1 MAAAKFPSTRLVCSA
16 DKSLTIVS
24 HPPDNTGARLRHL
37 PPHSRMK
44 TSRLVLT
51 VLLALASAAFAQD
64 PAPPSTDALKAR
76 LDELAAAA
84 FGNDAALK
92 PAEPPKTVTKEQTI
106 YVPFEKLEDVFGKEE
121 RGVFLPYR
129 EFLEM
134 WNRLNL
140 PEKLKKTEP
149 PVEGVLAA
157 ANYAGAVTGDVAQI
171 KAKLSFEALKE
182 GWSKLALG
190 TGELSIAEA
199 KSTAVLNFADGG
211 YEVLFPSKGSYEIE
225 ATIFGRVVRETGRST
240 LRLKLP
246 RTSVS
251 QFEMTIPDKGL
262 EFAITPASAFSA
274 VENADGTTKL
284 VVYFG
289 ASQEVNISWTKKT
302 GETAL
307 TALLFA
313 DAQTEVRVS
322 AGAVRTDATINY
334 RILRSGVTALEILV
348 PENQQVLAV
357 NGQNLKEWT
366 LKPEA
371 GAQRLHVDLHTA
383 AKDTYQ
389 LAIRMESALPL
400 LPQQVKLPLIQAQGV
415 ERQSGSVSVSAPDG
429 ELVVEVG
436 ALEGLTQQ
444 AVPPG
449 RDGKA
454 VAGLVGSFRYLRLPY
469 GGSVTVTEAKPLI
482 EVAGET
488 LLRVTPEMQELTAR
502 FDYTV
507 KKAGIFSTQIEL
519 PAGFAEAEATGEQV
533 ERATVEDVAG
543 KKVLNVKFATRRIG
557 KFSFTVTAET
567 PRAKPD
573 DAVGVPVFAPQNVE
587 RTEMRVGLAIH
598 VSLKANTV
606 DKGDLREEDIRN
618 LGGIPIKDAGATP
631 LTLGF
636 RYRGAAKPAQ
646 VQFEL
651 RKSRVSAE
659 VQALVEVREALI
671 RSTWTVAYNV
681 EYAGVNEF
689 SIEMPKAIGDDVQ
702 IEGANIKE
710 RIKTEGKNA
719 QGQPNGAVVW
729 RVVLQDKVLGGY
741 ELHLSHD
748 TARGEQKPGQVAQV
762 ALTEIKPLN
771 LFRETGQVAV
781 IKDGNLEFTKTDAK
795 GLEVIDP
802 KELHGQLQRDGVF
815 LAYKYSA
822 HPIALTLDVSK
833 NFYLDVPSAIVSY
846 AVLTSVI
853 AEDEAETTEVIY
865 WVRNNSQQ
873 FFSVQLPTKAGK
885 AAKLLSDAFV
895 DGEPQQPS
903 KRPDKNEL
911 LIRLPARQDGNE
923 LFAVRFV
930 YEVPSP
936 KPGERLGWRGTL
948 DIQPPKLSET
958 GVLQT
963 KWTLRLPADFR
974 YVNFG
979 GSMREGV
986 SVRGWDRLFHG
997 MRFFIPRVGPAAMTT
1012 GFAEQ
1017 DEAPPLPP
1025 VKTAG
1030 FDTQI
1035 QKEGVAVTLRR
1046 LDAPSEIRVA
1056 YRAKTYAATIQAIAC
1071 LLAFFGG
1078 VRLLGRPGQTRL
1090 AYFAFVGLGALIIA
1104 GAVNPRAAGFWQA
1117 IYLGVFLSALTWL
1130 VCGTWKWLRGLPE
1143 RAASLFARK
1152 PAPPKAAPPTV
1163 PPPVPPAAPS
1173 GGEAAAS

>member
-1 MAAAKFPSTRLVCSA
+1 
-16 DKSLTIVS
+16 
-24 HPPDNTGARLRHL
+24 
-37 PPHSRMK
+37 MK

-51 VLLALASAAFAQD
+51 ALLALASLAFAQD
-64 PAPPSTDALKAR
+64 PVPPTTDALKAR
-76 LDELAAAA
+76 LEELAANA
-84 FGNDAALK
+84 FGAA
-92 PAEPPKTVTKEQTI
+92 PAEPAKTITKEQTI

-157 ANYAGAVTGDVAQI
+157 ANYVGKVTGDVAEI

-190 TGELSIAEA
+190 AGELSIAEA
-199 KSTAVLNFADGG
+199 KSSAVLNFADGG
-211 YEVLFPSKGSYEIE
+211 YEVLFPAKGSYEIE
-225 ATIFGRVVRETGRST
+225 AVIFGRVVRETGRST

-251 QFEMTIPDKGL
+251 QFELTIPDKGL
-262 EFAITPASAFSA
+262 DFTITPASAFSA
-274 VENADGTTKL
+274 VENADGSTKL

-289 ASQEVNISWTKKT
+289 ASQEVNIAWTKKT

-313 DAQTEVRVS
+313 DVQTEVRVS
-322 AGAVRTDATINY
+322 AGAVRTDATANY
-334 RILRSGVTALEILV
+334 RILRAGVTALEILV
-348 PENQQVLAV
+348 PDNQQVLAV

-389 LAIRMESALPL
+389 LSIRMEAALPA
-400 LPQQVKLPLIQAQGV
+400 LPQTVKLPLVQAQGV
-415 ERQSGSVSVSAPDG
+415 ERQSGSISVSAPDG

-444 AVPPG
+444 AVG
-449 RDGKA
+449 VAKDGKA
-454 VAGLVGSFRYLRLPY
+454 VAGLVGSYRYLRLPY
-469 GGSVTVTEAKPLI
+469 AGSITVSEAKPLI

-519 PAGFAEAEATGEQV
+519 PAGFAQAEATGEQI
-533 ERATVEDVAG
+533 ESATVQDVAG

-557 KFSFTVTAET
+557 KFAFTVTAEA

-573 DAVGVPVFAPQNVE
+573 EAVSVPVFTPQNVE

-659 VQALVEVREALI
+659 VLALVEVREALI
-671 RSTWTVAYNV
+671 RSSWTIAYHV

-702 IEGANIKE
+702 IDGANIKE
-710 RIKTEGKNA
+710 RIKTDGKDA
-719 QGQPNGAVVW
+719 QGQPTGAVVW
-729 RVVLQDKVLGGY
+729 RIVLQDKVLGGY
-741 ELHLSHD
+741 ELRLSHD
-748 TARGEQKPGQVAQV
+748 TARGEQKQGAVAQI

-771 LFRETGQVAV
+771 LFRETGQVAI

-795 GLEVIDP
+795 GLEIIDP
-802 KELHGQLQRDGVF
+802 KELHGSLQRDGVF

-822 HPIALTLDVSK
+822 HPVALTLDVSK

-853 AEDEAETTEVIY
+853 AEDQSETTEVIY

-873 FFSVQLPTKAGK
+873 FFSIQLPTKAGK
-885 AAKLLSDAFV
+885 QAKLLSDAFV
-895 DGEPQQPS
+895 DGHPQQPS

-911 LIRLPARQDGNE
+911 LIRLPARQDGDKV
-923 LFAVRFV
+923 FPVRFV

-936 KPGERLGWRGTL
+936 KPGERLDWRGTL
-948 DIQPPKLSET
+948 DIQPPKLSDTE
-958 GVLQT
+958 VLQT
-963 KWTLRLPADFR
+963 KWTLWLPADFR
-974 YVNFG
+974 YVKFD
-979 GSMREGV
+979 GSMRETIGK
-986 SVRGWDRLFHG
+986 RGWDRFWSRIRLFV
-997 MRFFIPRVGPAAMTT
+997 PRVGPPTLGVSDPAKS
-1012 GFAEQ
+1012 E
-1017 DEAPPLPP
+1017 PPELPP

-1030 FDTQI
+1030 FDTKI
-1035 QKEGVAVTLRR
+1035 QEEGVRVTLRR
-1046 LDAPSEIRVA
+1046 LDAPAEIRAA
-1056 YRAKTYAATIQAIAC
+1056 YRGKTYSATIEAIAC
-1071 LLAFFGG
+1071 LLALFGG
-1078 VRLLGRPGQTRL
+1078 IRLLGRSRQTRF
-1090 AYFAFVGLGALIIA
+1090 AYFTFIGLGALIIA

-1117 IYLGVFLSALTWL
+1117 IYAGVFLSVLAWL
-1130 VCGTWKWLRGLPE
+1130 VCGFWKWLRAQPA
-1143 RAASLFARK
+1143 RVSSIFASK
-1152 PAPPKAAPPTV
+1152 PASPKAPPPAV
-1163 PPPVPPAAPS
+1163 PPPIPPAAPS

>member
-1 MAAAKFPSTRLVCSA
+1 
-16 DKSLTIVS
+16 
-24 HPPDNTGARLRHL
+24 
-37 PPHSRMK
+37 MK
-44 TSRLVLT
+44 TSRLVT
-51 VLLALASAAFAQD
+51 ALLALTSLAFGQD
-64 PAPPSTDALKAR
+64 PVPPSTDALKAR
-76 LDELAAAA
+76 LDELAATVFGAA
-84 FGNDAALK
+84 PAT
-92 PAEPPKTVTKEQTI
+92 AEPPKTITKEQTI

-157 ANYAGAVTGDVAQI
+157 ANYVGKVTGDVAEI

-190 TGELSIAEA
+190 AGELSIAEA

-211 YEVLFPSKGSYEIE
+211 YEVLFPAKGSYEIE

-251 QFEMTIPDKGL
+251 QFELTIPDKGL
-262 EFAITPASAFSA
+262 DFTITPASAFSA
-274 VENADGTTKL
+274 VENVDGTTRL

-302 GETAL
+302 GDTAL
-307 TALLFA
+307 AALVFA
-313 DAQTEVRVS
+313 DVQTDVRLS
-322 AGAVRTDATINY
+322 PGAVRTDATVNC
-334 RILRSGVTALEILV
+334 RILRAGVTALEILV
-348 PENQQVLAV
+348 PDNQQVLAV

-366 LKPEA
+366 LKPEV

-389 LAIRMESALPL
+389 LVIRMESALPV
-400 LPQQVKLPLIQAQGV
+400 LPQQVKLPLIQVQGV
-415 ERQSGSVSVSAPDG
+415 ERQSGAVSVAADG
-429 ELVVEVG
+429 ELVVEIG

-444 AVPPG
+444 AVAVG
-449 RDGKA
+449 KDGKA
-454 VAGLVGSFRYLRLPY
+454 VAGLAGSYRYLRLPY
-469 GGSVTVTEAKPLI
+469 AGSITVSEAKPLI

-519 PAGFAEAEATGEQV
+519 PAGFAQAEATGEQI

-557 KFSFTVTAET
+557 KFSFIVSAEA

-573 DAVGVPVFAPQNVE
+573 EAVSVPVFAPQNVE
-587 RTEMRVGLAIH
+587 RTEMKVGLAIH

-651 RKSRVSAE
+651 RKARVSAE
-659 VQALVEVREALI
+659 VLALVEVREALI
-671 RSTWTVAYNV
+671 RSSWTIAYNV

-689 SIEMPKAIGDDVQ
+689 SIELPKAIGDDVQ
-702 IEGANIKE
+702 IDGANIKE
-710 RIKTEGKNA
+710 RIKTDGKDA
-719 QGQPNGAVVW
+719 QGQPTGAVVW

-741 ELHLSHD
+741 ELRLSHD
-748 TARGEQKPGQVAQV
+748 TARGEQKQGAVAQI

-781 IKDGNLEFTKTDAK
+781 IKDGNLEFTKTEPK
-795 GLEVIDP
+795 GLELIDP
-802 KELHGQLQRDGVF
+802 KELHGALQRDGVF

-822 HPIALTLDVSK
+822 HPVALTLDVSK
-833 NFYLDVPSAIVSY
+833 NFYLDVPSAVVSY
-846 AVLTSVI
+846 AVLNSVI
-853 AEDEAETTEVIY
+853 AEDQSETTEVIY

-873 FFSVQLPTKAGK
+873 FFSIQLPTKAGK

-895 DGEPQQPS
+895 NGVPQQPS
-903 KRPDKNEL
+903 KRPDKDEL
-911 LIRLPARQDGNE
+911 LIRLPARQNGDQV
-923 LFAVRFV
+923 FPVRFV

-936 KPGERLGWRGTL
+936 KPGERLGWRGAL
-948 DIQPPKLSET
+948 DIQPPKLSDTE
-958 GVLQT
+958 VLQT
-963 KWTLRLPADFR
+963 KWTLWLPADFR
-974 YVNFG
+974 YVKFE
-979 GSMREGV
+979 GSMRETINRRGWEKFWSRIRLFVPRIGPPPPGV
-986 SVRGWDRLFHG
+986 SVAKKAE
-997 MRFFIPRVGPAAMTT
+997 PRSLPA
-1012 GFAEQ
+1012 
-1017 DEAPPLPP
+1017 
-1025 VKTAG
+1025 VKIAG

-1035 QKEGVAVTLRR
+1035 QKEGVAVELRR
-1046 LDAPSEIRVA
+1046 LDAPAEIRAA
-1056 YRAKTYAATIQAIAC
+1056 YRGKTYAATIEAIAC
-1071 LLAFFGG
+1071 LLALFGG
-1078 VRLLGRPGQTRL
+1078 IRLLGRERQTRF
-1090 AYFAFVGLGALIIA
+1090 AYFAFIGLGALIIA

-1117 IYLGVFLSALTWL
+1117 IYAGVFLSALAWL
-1130 VCGTWKWLRGLPE
+1130 ASGCWKWLRAIPD
-1143 RAASLFARK
+1143 RTSRLFARK
-1152 PAPPKAAPPTV
+1152 PVSPQAPPPST
-1163 PPPVPPAAPS
+1163 PPPIPPSTPS

>member
-1 MAAAKFPSTRLVCSA
+1 
-16 DKSLTIVS
+16 
-24 HPPDNTGARLRHL
+24 
-37 PPHSRMK
+37 MK
-44 TSRLVLT
+44 TSRPVLT
-51 VLLALASAAFAQD
+51 ALLALASLAFAQD
-64 PAPPSTDALKAR
+64 PAPPSADALKAR
-76 LDELAAAA
+76 LEQLAANA
-84 FGNDAALK
+84 FGAA
-92 PAEPPKTVTKEQTI
+92 PAEPPKTITKEQTI

-157 ANYAGAVTGDVAQI
+157 ANYTGRVTGDVAEI
-171 KAKLSFEALKE
+171 KVKLSFEALKD

-190 TGELSIAEA
+190 AGELSIAEA

-211 YEVLFPSKGSYEIE
+211 YEVLFPAKGSYEID
-225 ATIFGRVVRETGRST
+225 AVIFGRVARETGRST

-251 QFEMTIPDKGL
+251 QFELTIPDKGL
-262 EFAITPASAFSA
+262 DFTITPASAFSA
-274 VENADGTTKL
+274 GENADGSTKL
-284 VVYFG
+284 AVYFG

-313 DAQTEVRVS
+313 DAQTDVRVT

-334 RILRSGVTALEILV
+334 RILRAGVTALEILV

-389 LAIRMESALPL
+389 LAIRMEAALPV
-400 LPQQVKLPLIQAQGV
+400 LPQTVKLPLIQAQAV
-415 ERQSGSVSVSAPDG
+415 ERQSGSVSVSADG
-429 ELVVEVG
+429 ELLVEIG

-444 AVPPG
+444 AVAVAK
-449 RDGKA
+449 DGKPA
-454 VAGLVGSFRYLRLPY
+454 AGLASSYRYLRLPY
-469 GGSVTVTEAKPLI
+469 AGSVTVSEAKPLV

-519 PAGFAEAEATGEQV
+519 PAGFPQAEAAGEQIESAIV
-533 ERATVEDVAG
+533 QDVAG
-543 KKVLNVKFATRRIG
+543 KKVLSVKFATRRIG
-557 KFSFTVTAET
+557 KFAFTVTAEA

-573 DAVGVPVFAPQNVE
+573 EAVSVPVFAPQNVE

-631 LTLGF
+631 LTIGF

-659 VQALVEVREALI
+659 VLALVEVREALI
-671 RSTWTVAYNV
+671 RSTWTIAYNV

-702 IEGANIKE
+702 IDGANIKE
-710 RIKTEGKNA
+710 RIKTDGKDA
-719 QGQPNGAVVW
+719 QGQPTGAVVW

-741 ELHLSHD
+741 ELRLSHD
-748 TARGEQKPGQVAQV
+748 TARGEQKQGAVAQI

-802 KELHGQLQRDGVF
+802 KELHGALQRDGVF

-822 HPIALTLDVSK
+822 HPVALKLDVSK
-833 NFYLDVPSAIVSY
+833 NFYLDVPSAVVSY
-846 AVLTSVI
+846 AVLNSVI
-853 AEDEAETTEVIY
+853 AEDESETTEVIY

-873 FFSVQLPTKAGK
+873 FFSIQLPTKAGK

-903 KRPDKNEL
+903 KRPDKNEV
-911 LIRLPARQDGNE
+911 LIRLPARQDGDE
-923 LFAVRFV
+923 VFAVRFV

-936 KPGERLGWRGTL
+936 KPGERLGWRGAL
-948 DIQPPKLSET
+948 DIQPPKLSDTE
-958 GVLQT
+958 VMQT
-963 KWTLRLPADFR
+963 KWTLWLPSDFR
-974 YVNFG
+974 YVKFD
-979 GSMREGV
+979 GSMRETIGK
-986 SVRGWDRLFHG
+986 RGWDRFWSRIRL
-997 MRFFIPRVGPAAMTT
+997 FIPRVGPPALGVSDPATS
-1012 GFAEQ
+1012 E
-1017 DEAPPLPP
+1017 PPELPA

-1035 QKEGVAVTLRR
+1035 QKEGVRVTLRR
-1046 LDAPSEIRVA
+1046 LDAPAEIRAA
-1056 YRAKTYAATIQAIAC
+1056 YRGKTYAATIEAIAC
-1071 LLAFFGG
+1071 LLALFGG
-1078 VRLLGRPGQTRL
+1078 LRLLGRPRQTQF
-1090 AYFAFVGLGALIIA
+1090 AYFTFIGLGALIIA
-1104 GAVNPRAAGFWQA
+1104 GAANPRAAGFWQA
-1117 IYLGVFLSALTWL
+1117 IYAGVFLSAIAWF
-1130 VCGTWKWLRGLPE
+1130 VCGFWKWLRGIPE
-1143 RAASLFARK
+1143 RVGRLFARK
-1152 PAPPKAAPPTV
+1152 PAPPQR
-1163 PPPVPPAAPS
+1163 PPPATPPPIPPATPS